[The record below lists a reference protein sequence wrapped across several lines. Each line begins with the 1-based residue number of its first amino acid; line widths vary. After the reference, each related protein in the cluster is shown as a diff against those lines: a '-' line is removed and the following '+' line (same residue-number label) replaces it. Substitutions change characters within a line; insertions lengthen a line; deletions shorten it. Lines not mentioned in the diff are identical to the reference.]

1 MFMNNKTGQ
10 RRPQMPVNTNVQTP
24 EEAKAQWE
32 TEGWVFPPGS
42 TYDESAKAWV
52 VASVKEPEVEADD
65 KQG

>member
-10 RRPQMPVNTNVQTP
+10 RAPELKVNTNVQTP

-42 TYDESAKAWV
+42 EYDEQAKAWV
-52 VASVKEPEVEADD
+52 VRKKEVKEDD
-65 KQG
+65 EGTQG